1 MLHIILKS
9 KEDTIIS
16 RIENDPIRDPNAQ
29 QQQKFNVTDQIKYLD
44 IEYPNAVRINTDDKT
59 LDEIA
64 NEIMALL

>member
-44 IEYPNAVRINTDDKT
+44 IEYPNAVN
-59 LDEIA
+59 
-64 NEIMALL
+64 